1 MSRNSENEEHGGEV
15 ENSIRVDT
23 IWDACHKAAIPAL
36 IHSSHTIA
44 TAAGPDVAYMSEF
57 PARLSCALCS
67 HVLQQS
73 MNSWRSPWP
82 LGLAWYREYTHTR
95 ECKCYL

>member
-44 TAAGPDVAYMSEF
+44 TAAGPDVAYMSE
-57 PARLSCALCS
+57 
-67 HVLQQS
+67 
-73 MNSWRSPWP
+73 
-82 LGLAWYREYTHTR
+82 
-95 ECKCYL
+95 